1 MSLYLNLLK
10 YSLKNPKRG
19 LGLLESAYQSKEDK
33 QHLHVY
39 DNERVEF
46 KQSLNG
52 LFPSTDIPFLEFDQ
66 DTISLRNHLEEFQ
79 KKLEIQK
86 FPSIEKPYPIDYS
99 LEEQS
104 GMFLYSLC
112 RIVKPKII
120 VETGVAYGRS
130 SSYILQALN
139 DNKMGKL
146 YSIDFTFRPWE
157 SKSMIGSAIP
167 NNLKHRWE
175 FIFGTSAE
183 KLKPILNK
191 LEKIDIFLHDSLH
204 TFKNMMF
211 EFETAWPF
219 IKDDGF
225 LLSDDILGNAAFFD
239 FYSKFGGQH
248 TVLSQ
253 GDKSAMGILQ
263 KVQ

>member
-10 YSLKNPKRG
+10 FSLKNPKRG
-19 LGLLESAYQSKEDK
+19 LQILESAYQSKEDK

-46 KQSLNG
+46 RQSLSG
-52 LFPSTDIPFLEFDQ
+52 LFPSLNVPFEEFVQ
-66 DTISLRNHLEEFQ
+66 NTNSLRNHLEEFQ
-79 KKLEIQK
+79 KKMEMKK
-86 FPSIEKPYPIDYS
+86 FPSIEKPYPTDYS

-112 RIVKPKII
+112 RIVKPEII

-130 SSYILQALN
+130 SSYILQALK
-139 DNKMGKL
+139 DNKKGKL

-167 NNLKHRWE
+167 KNLRDRWE
-175 FIFGTSAE
+175 FIFGPSSK
-183 KLKPILNK
+183 KLKPVLNK

-211 EFETAWPF
+211 EFQTAWPF
-219 IKDDGF
+219 IKDNGF

-239 FYSKFGGQH
+239 FYSKFGGQP

-253 GDKSAMGILQ
+253 GGKSAMGILQ

>member
-1 MSLYLNLLK
+1 MLK
-10 YSLKNPKRG
+10 YSIRNPKKG
-19 LGLLESAYQSKEDK
+19 LEILESAYQSKEDK

-46 KQSLNG
+46 KQSLNE
-52 LFPSTDIPFLEFDQ
+52 LFPSMDIPFEEFIQ
-66 DTISLRNHLEEFQ
+66 KTNSLRNHLEKFQ
-79 KKLEIQK
+79 EKLEMQK
-86 FPSIEKPYPIDYS
+86 FPSREKPYPTDYS

-120 VETGVAYGRS
+120 VETGIAYGRS
-130 SSYILQALN
+130 SSYLLQALN
-139 DNKMGKL
+139 DNKIGKL

-167 NNLKHRWE
+167 NNLKYRWE
-175 FIFGTSAE
+175 FIFGPSSK
-183 KLKPILNK
+183 KLKPILNE
-191 LEKIDIFLHDSLH
+191 LGKIDIFLHDSLH

-211 EFETAWPF
+211 EFQTVWPF
-219 IKDDGF
+219 IEEDGF

-239 FYSKFGGQH
+239 FYSKFGNH
-248 TVLSQ
+248 PTILSQ
-253 GDKSAMGILQ
+253 GHKSAMGVLQ